1 MSGSHIPP
9 LYYSRHSSEP
19 ATASV
24 PASDYLSFAAL
35 SSNDTN
41 FPVFDDHDVYPS
53 RLYRIVR
60 SRIRLAAP
68 TFAVDDS
75 ISLTISAISRVSQQ
89 FNVPPV
95 SVADIVMP
103 ESNPAPSAMSS
114 ADASPTFSAT
124 TADASEIQEAFLAEY
139 EILARNSTNSSPI
152 PFPGAASQLSRRARS
167 SSPRWST
174 SPVISPVRTRSPGDL
189 RRGMSLR
196 ANDNLPLLDPPDLTD
211 IGVSENDR
219 ALPDFMESPP
229 TTSPRLSPPT
239 TSPRL
244 APRSPPQS
252 DIDLSTDGINTGNA
266 SSQRRAVL
274 MRLQRMVSQR
284 MATSQQQQ
292 QQQ

>member
-1 MSGSHIPP
+1 MVQIMSGPHIPP
-9 LYYSRHSSEP
+9 LHYPRHSSEP

-24 PASDYLSFAAL
+24 PASEYLSFAAL

-41 FPVFDDHDVYPS
+41 FPVYDDHDVYPS

-60 SRIRLAAP
+60 SRICLAAP

-103 ESNPAPSAMSS
+103 ENHPASS
-114 ADASPTFSAT
+114 ALTSAHTSPSTFPAT
-124 TADASEIQEAFLAEY
+124 TAEASEIQKAFLGEY
-139 EILARNSTNSSPI
+139 EILASSSTNTSIS
-152 PFPGAASQLSRRARS
+152 FPGAAPQLSRRARS
-167 SSPRWST
+167 LSPRWPT

-211 IGVSENDR
+211 IGVRENDR
-219 ALPDFMESPP
+219 TLPEFVESSPI
-229 TTSPRLSPPT
+229 TSPRLSPRL
-239 TSPRL
+239 SPRSL
-244 APRSPPQS
+244 PQG
-252 DIDLSTDGINTGNA
+252 DNDLSTDGINTGIA

-292 QQQ
+292 